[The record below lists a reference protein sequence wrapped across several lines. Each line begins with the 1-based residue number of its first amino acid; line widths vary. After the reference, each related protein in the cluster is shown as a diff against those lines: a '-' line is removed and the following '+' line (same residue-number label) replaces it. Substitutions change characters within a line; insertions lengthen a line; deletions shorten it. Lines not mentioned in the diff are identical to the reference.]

1 MCVSSRDGVVGL
13 CVQLGSG
20 LCGGIIGWWDGG
32 VTVAEI

>member
-20 LCGGIIGWWDGG
+20 FAGGLLDGG
-32 VTVAEI
+32 MGE